1 VKLKN
6 KMEKQDP
13 PLNISPK
20 MNKQIESIKN
30 MANSKIKIS
39 HNANKSQKRILC
51 IKSAKVLT
59 IQPHETEII
68 FIKSHTAL
76 NQANFIFTPSAEKPD
91 IIKNMHLQESMIN
104 SNTEW
109 IPLHNTSHDA
119 VTIPPNTILGHAV
132 ELNEYEIAKPDSLD
146 LDIDA
151 VTIY

>member
-1 VKLKN
+1 
-6 KMEKQDP
+6 MEKQDP

-91 IIKNMHLQESMIN
+91 IIKNMHLQELSMLFPE
-104 SNTEW
+104 T
-109 IPLHNTSHDA
+109 
-119 VTIPPNTILGHAV
+119 
-132 ELNEYEIAKPDSLD
+132 
-146 LDIDA
+146 
-151 VTIY
+151 